1 MVLVKILKRRDA
13 STLIV
18 ALVLAGIIGQALA
31 ISLSS
36 LANKL
41 IGIDYGSDGGF
52 GSSSVDVKQSYIY
65 PAVWAALQIVVLEIL
80 AWIVIGV
87 EMLVKPSAKKK

>member
-13 STLIV
+13 SSLIV

-41 IGIDYGSDGGF
+41 VGIDYGSLEGF
-52 GSSSVDVKQSYIY
+52 HQ
-65 PAVWAALQIVVLEIL
+65 
-80 AWIVIGV
+80 
-87 EMLVKPSAKKK
+87 

>member
-13 STLIV
+13 SSLIV

-41 IGIDYGSDGGF
+41 VGIDYGSDGGF
-52 GSSSVDVKQSYIY
+52 GPSVDVKQSYIY
-65 PAVWAALQIVVLEIL
+65 PAVWAALQIVVLEVL
-80 AWIVIGV
+80 AWIIIGI
-87 EMLVKPSAKKK
+87 EMLIKPSAKKK